1 MNDAPLLEIQD
12 LVKQCQS
19 LRPLRIARLSLGRG
33 DRYALGGFDAGA
45 AEAFVLL
52 VTGASVPDSGEVRV
66 AGRNTRDIATDTEWL
81 LSLDRFGIVT
91 ARAVLIEALPI
102 ASNMALPMTLSIEP
116 VPDDVQRRVESLATE
131 VGLPPERLLTAA
143 STLTASERVR
153 VHLARA
159 LASDPAV
166 LLLEHPTVG
175 LEPAEAEAFG
185 EALRKVGDSR
195 GVAWIALTEDE
206 RFARAAGGTR
216 LRLKP
221 ATGELSPDGFWRRW
235 L

>member
-1 MNDAPLLEIQD
+1 MADAPLLEIAG
-12 LVKQCQS
+12 LVKQHQG
-19 LRPLRIARLSLGRG
+19 LRPLRMARLQVSPG
-33 DRYALGGFDAGA
+33 DRIALGGLDAAA

-52 VTGASVPDSGEVRV
+52 VTGAAVPDEGEILV

-91 ARAVLIEALPI
+91 ARAVLIDALPI

-116 VPDDVQRRVESLATE
+116 MPADIERRVQALAAE
-131 VGLPPERLLTAA
+131 VKLSPERLAQAA

-159 LASDPAV
+159 LASDPIV

-175 LEPAEAEAFG
+175 LDPADAEALG
-185 EALRKVGDSR
+185 EILKHVGESR
-195 GVAWIALTEDE
+195 GVAWIALTEDD
-206 RFARAAGGTR
+206 RFARAADGKR

-221 ATGELSPDGFWRRW
+221 ATGELTP
-235 L
+235 